1 MLKEDFKVFK
11 REIEKRKISGLFHF
25 TPTIHL
31 FGIFELGG
39 LVSRAELEKL
49 GKHELTDCINYPDK
63 LRLDGKKDYINLSIT
78 KPNYFLLKDKKNR
91 YRNDPTME
99 KWCIIE
105 IDPKY
110 IYYRDTMFSVTNAA
124 STAARK
130 IVGIDGKFETFKKIF
145 AEEIDLGYKKIPRDN
160 KPPNVPT
167 DIQAEV
173 LVKDKIKIEDF
184 ISIYFENKEDLVIT
198 KQALKIIDEIR
209 DKIDFSI
216 FKVDPKLFKAG

>member
-78 KPNYFLLKDKKNR
+78 
-91 YRNDPTME
+91 
-99 KWCIIE
+99 WCIIE

-124 STAARK
+124 SPAAN
-130 IVGIDGKFETFKKIF
+130 IVGINGKFETFKKIF
-145 AEEIDLGYKKIPRDN
+145 AEEIDLGVKKRYRGN

-184 ISIYFENKEDLVIT
+184 ISIYFENKEDLVI
-198 KQALKIIDEIR
+198 
-209 DKIDFSI
+209 
-216 FKVDPKLFKAG
+216 